1 MQYKSHKTLQL
12 NKEFGAVI
20 NELRVTKNKG
30 KSRLKFCYEYDL
42 DAGNLSRIENGIIDP
57 KLSMLWRLS
66 EAIDVPL
73 SEIFRTLEQKLGK
86 NFTLLDK

>member
-42 DAGNLSRIENGIIDP
+42 DAGNLSRI
-57 KLSMLWRLS
+57 
-66 EAIDVPL
+66 
-73 SEIFRTLEQKLGK
+73 
-86 NFTLLDK
+86 

>member
-1 MQYKSHKTLQL
+1 MQGIYPV
-12 NKEFGAVI
+12 F
-20 NELRVTKNKG
+20 
-30 KSRLKFCYEYDL
+30 
-42 DAGNLSRIENGIIDP
+42 ENGIIDP

-73 SEIFRTLEQKLGK
+73 SEIFKTLEQKLGK